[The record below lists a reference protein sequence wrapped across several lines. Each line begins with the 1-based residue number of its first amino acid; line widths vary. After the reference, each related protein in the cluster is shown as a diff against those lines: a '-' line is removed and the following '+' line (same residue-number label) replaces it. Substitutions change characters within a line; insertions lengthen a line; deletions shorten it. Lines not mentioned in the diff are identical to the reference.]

1 MSVER
6 AGGSTSH
13 IDVLDR
19 VLDKGIVIDASF
31 RVALVGMD
39 VLTVEANVVVASIAT
54 YLRYEDAVADRQA
67 QARAEGDG
75 AEADRLE
82 QRGGERVHPGDGTS
96 TAMQEDRVAEINDYL
111 VRHIPDV
118 RVTNHYD
125 FDREAQRFRVKHG
138 RMVTHILFVDEA
150 AVIHHS
156 RDELNQ
162 LLDKAIHHLRLTA
175 PEVEV
180 RVTDRGVLVTQ
191 AEH

>member
-1 MSVER
+1 MVLPAAPAAAQPAAMCARHQAPTVR
-6 AGGSTSH
+6 A
-13 IDVLDR
+13 
-19 VLDKGIVIDASF
+19 
-31 RVALVGMD
+31 AL
-39 VLTVEANVVVASIAT
+39 IAT
-54 YLRYEDAVADRQA
+54 ADEAQHRQ
-67 QARAEGDG
+67 GDG
-75 AEADRLE
+75 AEADRLDE
-82 QRGGERVHPGDGTS
+82 RGGERVHPGDGTS
-96 TAMQEDRVAEINDYL
+96 TAMQEDKVAEINDYL

-150 AVIHHS
+150 AMIQHS

-180 RVTDRGVLVTQ
+180 RVTERGVVIKQ

>member
-1 MSVER
+1 MVLPAALAAAQPAAMCARHQAPTVR
-6 AGGSTSH
+6 A
-13 IDVLDR
+13 
-19 VLDKGIVIDASF
+19 
-31 RVALVGMD
+31 ALIPTAD
-39 VLTVEANVVVASIAT
+39 EAQH
-54 YLRYEDAVADRQA
+54 RQ
-67 QARAEGDG
+67 GDG
-75 AEADRLE
+75 AEADRLDE
-82 QRGGERVHPGDGTS
+82 RGGERVHPGDGTS
-96 TAMQEDRVAEINDYL
+96 TAMQEDKVAEINDYL

-150 AVIHHS
+150 AMIQHS

-180 RVTDRGVLVTQ
+180 RVTERGVVIKQ

>member
-1 MSVER
+1 MVLSAAHAAAQPAATR
-6 AGGSTSH
+6 ARDQAPAVRAT
-13 IDVLDR
+13 L
-19 VLDKGIVIDASF
+19 
-31 RVALVGMD
+31 VAAVG
-39 VLTVEANVVVASIAT
+39 EA
-54 YLRYEDAVADRQA
+54 EQRQ
-67 QARAEGDG
+67 GDG

-150 AVIHHS
+150 AVNHHS

-180 RVTDRGVLVTQ
+180 RVTDRGVLVHQ